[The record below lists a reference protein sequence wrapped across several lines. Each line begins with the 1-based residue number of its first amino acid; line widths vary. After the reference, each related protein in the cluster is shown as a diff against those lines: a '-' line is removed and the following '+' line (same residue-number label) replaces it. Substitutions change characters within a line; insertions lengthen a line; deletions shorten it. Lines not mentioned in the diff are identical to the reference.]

1 MASPQ
6 AAQAKRPVYT
16 PPPINGDFYKIE
28 NILNDK
34 ERALIK
40 RVRDFT
46 EGVVAPVIEDY
57 WARDAFPHSR
67 SFRRSPKSALV
78 DWVTRVMAPP
88 AVAGS

>member
-6 AAQAKRPVYT
+6 AAQAKRPAYS

-40 RVRDFT
+40 RVREFT
-46 EGVVAPVIEDY
+46 EGVVAPVIEDH
-57 WARDAFPHSR
+57 AA
-67 SFRRSPKSALV
+67 
-78 DWVTRVMAPP
+78 
-88 AVAGS
+88 